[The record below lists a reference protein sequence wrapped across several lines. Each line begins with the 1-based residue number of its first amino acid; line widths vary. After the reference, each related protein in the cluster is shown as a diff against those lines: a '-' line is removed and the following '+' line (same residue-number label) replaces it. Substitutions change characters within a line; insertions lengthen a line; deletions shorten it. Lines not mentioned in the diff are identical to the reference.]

1 MSLKPIIS
9 RISRLSQKF
18 PKSEPETANVQMDSN
33 TPLRGLASK
42 IKGLQEGKLD
52 GFNDGVAKTIEPP
65 KPAAMATAVNKFISK
80 LNPENAKAAQAKL
93 EADENYKRVLSLMPP
108 ATMKK
113 GGKVSSASKRADG
126 CAKRGKTRGK
136 VV

>member
-9 RISRLSQKF
+9 QISRLSKKF
-18 PKSEPETANVQMDSN
+18 PKSEPETANVQMESN
-33 TPLRGLASK
+33 TPLRGLAGK
-42 IKGLQEGKLD
+42 IKGLKEGKLD
-52 GFNDGVAKTIEPP
+52 GFNNGVVKTVEPP
-65 KPAAMATAVNKFISK
+65 KPAAMGAVVNKFLSR
-80 LNPENAKAAQAKL
+80 LNKEDAKAAQAKL
-93 EADENYKRVLSLMPP
+93 EADENYKRVLNLMPP

-113 GGKVSSASKRADG
+113 GGKVASASKRADG

>member
-1 MSLKPIIS
+1 MKTKKSLLE
-9 RISRLSQKF
+9 RLSE
-18 PKSEPETANVQMDSN
+18 SGSITLPENVNAKMERN

-113 GGKVSSASKRADG
+113 GGKVVSASKRADG